1 MTEDKER
8 REGGPLLSSPR
19 PNDHLHKK
27 ILLRFRNRTRGRKRE
42 GKEKKKRMRLEKGII
57 EGQAAVKNG
66 PRAKCRERAMGKRVE
81 DRANTR
87 EKGGRE
93 SLGARGQG
101 RHILLL
107 KRHAG

>member
-1 MTEDKER
+1 MKSNPRKEER
-8 REGGPLLSSPR
+8 R
-19 PNDHLHKK
+19 
-27 ILLRFRNRTRGRKRE
+27 KR
-42 GKEKKKRMRLEKGII
+42 KEKKKRMRLEKGII